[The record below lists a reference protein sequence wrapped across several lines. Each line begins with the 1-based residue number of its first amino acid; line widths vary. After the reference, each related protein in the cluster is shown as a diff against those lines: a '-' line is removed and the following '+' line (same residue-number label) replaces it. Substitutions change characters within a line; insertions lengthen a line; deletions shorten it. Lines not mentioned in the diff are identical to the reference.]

1 MRKILLIGIVI
12 GVLLIPEMKTQAE
25 EEQIK
30 SKGKIEGIINFYS
43 DDIKYLKNEIDEL
56 LEECREETYYE

>member
-30 SKGKIEGIINFYS
+30 SKGKIEGIFNFYS

-56 LEECREETYYE
+56 LEECRKEQL

>member
-1 MRKILLIGIVI
+1 MI

-30 SKGKIEGIINFYS
+30 SKGKIEGIFNFYS

-56 LEECREETYYE
+56 LEECRKEQL

>member
-1 MRKILLIGIVI
+1 MI